1 MPEPTSSSGGA
12 TPAAGSPETGTPA
25 SSGATPP
32 AATLTLE
39 EALKKIAELEH
50 AHKNAREQA
59 DRHAKSLS
67 KYEQAQKEAELAKL
81 SETEKLTAQHSEL
94 QAKHAELERRYQ
106 ERVISAEVQL
116 QAANL
121 GIRHPEKVFR
131 LIDTSELEFDDDGA
145 PKNAKALVEKL
156 LKEMPELGP
165 EPKAEPNA
173 QNANRAPAVPAMN
186 PGRSSIQQ
194 PGQAQPG
201 RVPGWHE
208 VYKRP

>member
-1 MPEPTSSSGGA
+1 MTTETPSADGGQAPTSGTGQAPTSTTDGQAPVSQ
-12 TPAAGSPETGTPA
+12 TQPTDHEKIIEQLRKENAA
-25 SSGATPP
+25 
-32 AATLTLE
+32 
-39 EALKKIAELEH
+39 
-50 AHKNAREQA
+50 ARKRLDA
-59 DRHAKSLS
+59 F
-67 KYEQAQKEAELAKL
+67 EQAQKEADLAKL

-131 LIDTSELEFDDDGA
+131 LIDTAELEFDDDGA

-194 PGQAQPG
+194 PGQGTPG

-208 VYKRP
+208 LYKRP